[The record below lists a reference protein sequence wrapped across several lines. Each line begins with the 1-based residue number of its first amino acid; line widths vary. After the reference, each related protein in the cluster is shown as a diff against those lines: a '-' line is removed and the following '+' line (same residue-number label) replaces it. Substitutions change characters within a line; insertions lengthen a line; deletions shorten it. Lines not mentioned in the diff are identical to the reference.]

1 MVKLNII
8 LGRTYDGYG
17 EQVVKKEQVVMTN
30 VEAALHLEQLIHML
44 PEEERTEFI
53 NKIKGK

>member
-30 VEAALHLEQLIHML
+30 VEAAMQLEQLIHML
-44 PEEERTEFI
+44 PEEERVEFI

>member
-30 VEAALHLEQLIHML
+30 VEAGLHLEQLIHML
-44 PEEERTEFI
+44 PEEERAEFI